1 MAHHGNY
8 LSFEQDI
15 DALAP
20 TPEQD
25 EIFGDVDGGLKT
37 EPESRTPRRAPPTF
51 TSFDESIDNDPEKAA
66 RTIMITKES
75 RQLPIIGQGVVAA
88 KIVPGQVLWIVLSTI
103 SDPKEVLKDATD
115 ERIDQSICIVLQI
128 TTDGAQFT
136 DGFKLN
142 SVVAQEVHQLRGTSS
157 NHLVPGVEDTY
168 WVSLSKG
175 GKQPGELRYG
185 RTYRS
190 TTCTLQLAH
199 VGEKEWVEK
208 LKYVHVLSLQ
218 GDAPKPHIKKII
230 IDRYPIVYDLPPII
244 ADNNELTLLDI
255 DINSKTSIA
264 NLNPVCQRL
273 YANIAGPAIKVNDKT
288 FPDFT
293 DAIEWGI
300 KEPTSMIHKRL
311 LAKSGEFSGGGKPK
325 DPPTEVDKTTY
336 LRVTL
341 GLDEGRSPGI
351 PYVMEIWPA
360 GHQSPIHNHGE
371 AYAVIKV
378 LHGEIHSSYFKDLKE
393 DKPIPYRVEKFEAGN
408 VTWMDP
414 EHYQVHQLRNRHPTQ
429 VCVTIQ
435 CYGYSAK
442 QNQHDETFTYLT
454 EQGGKPTKDT
464 DKFVPD
470 SDWAFHVF
478 RKELKAEW
486 EAWKAKN
493 K

>member
-1 MAHHGNY
+1 MLHHGSY
-8 LSFEQDI
+8 LNFEHEHD
-15 DALAP
+15 D
-20 TPEQD
+20 
-25 EIFGDVDGGLKT
+25 IFGDIDGGLRT
-37 EPESRTPRRAPPTF
+37 EPVSSVPKRAPPTF
-51 TSFDESIDNDPEKAA
+51 TSFDETIDNDPERAA

-75 RQLPIIGQGVVAA
+75 RQLPIIGQGVVAV
-88 KIVPGQVLWIVLSTI
+88 KIVPGQALWIALSTE
-103 SDPKEVLKDATD
+103 SDPQKVLADASD
-115 ERIDQSICIVLQI
+115 DQVDPSVCIVLQI
-128 TTDGAQFT
+128 TADGAQFT
-136 DGFKLN
+136 DGFRRN
-142 SVVAQEVHQLRGTSS
+142 SVVTKEVEAIQFRGTSS

-175 GKQPGELRYG
+175 GKQAGELRYG

-190 TTCTLQLAH
+190 TTCTLQLAN
-199 VGEKEWVEK
+199 VGQKEWVEQ

-218 GDAPKPHIKKII
+218 GDAPKPQIKKII

-273 YANIAGPAIKVNDKT
+273 YANIAGPAIKVNDHT

-300 KEPTSMIHKRL
+300 KEPTSMIYKRL
-311 LAKSGEFSGGGKPK
+311 LAKSGEFSGDKPK

-371 AYAVIKV
+371 SYAVIKV

-414 EHYQVHQLRNRHPTQ
+414 EHYQVHQLRNLHPTQ

-442 QNQHDETFTYLT
+442 QDQHDETFTYLK
-454 EQGGKPTKDT
+454 EQGGEPTKDT

-486 EAWKAKN
+486 EEWKKN
-493 K
+493 NKKEL